1 MQGARNRPSPPTKC
15 TQDWNATVT
24 FGGHTKDEKDQA
36 NPIAMRTVQT
46 FIVPFR
52 MAALAREQGPKLF
65 QSIVF
70 DDRTPETAD
79 MVDDVEFS
87 FNTLPG
93 SAQRHIRV
101 FQIHQ
106 FLDRFAMGLTV
117 SVVALALTD
126 RGMDLFQISL
136 LFGVY
141 SITTMASELPFGGL
155 ADNIGR
161 KPVFLASVVASLISL
176 ALFLSASDF
185 YVLALSFAFIG
196 FGRALRSGT
205 LDAWFVENFK
215 ANAPNVDIQPALA
228 KAQWANAMGL
238 AVGAVTGGILPD
250 TIGSVI
256 QRHGFS
262 SYDASYAASFAVMVG
277 VLIYTMLAIA
287 EEPRPLNLSA
297 LKQGFANV
305 PSVIA
310 EAGRLA
316 LKHPILPILLT
327 ALAFFLMAT
336 NPIEVIWPT
345 YAKPMLDRS
354 YANTAIGALTAG
366 YFFSIAFG
374 ASLAPHINRVFKRR
388 RAVTL
393 AAIFAC
399 LAAVQVALAM
409 QGNIGGFVGVF
420 IAYSILL
427 GASETPAS
435 SILHSCV
442 EDRQR
447 STMLSL
453 RSLIQQLGAALGLVL
468 VGAMAE
474 VYSTPIAWIFGS
486 GFLITAVIL
495 TGVLVRR
502 LGAAPE

>member
-1 MQGARNRPSPPTKC
+1 MTN
-15 TQDWNATVT
+15 
-24 FGGHTKDEKDQA
+24 E
-36 NPIAMRTVQT
+36 
-46 FIVPFR
+46 
-52 MAALAREQGPKLF
+52 
-65 QSIVF
+65 
-70 DDRTPETAD
+70 
-79 MVDDVEFS
+79 VEFS
-87 FNTLPG
+87 FNALPG
-93 SAQRHIRV
+93 SARRHLRV

-117 SVVALALTD
+117 AVVALALTD

-141 SITTMASELPFGGL
+141 AITTMAMELPFGGL

-161 KPVFLASVVASLISL
+161 KPVFLAAVIASLISL
-176 ALFLSASDF
+176 ALFLVASDF
-185 YVLALSFAFIG
+185 YVLSLSFVVIG

-205 LDAWFVENFK
+205 LDAWFVETFK
-215 ANAPNVDIQPALA
+215 ANAPNVDVQPALA

-238 AVGAVTGGILPD
+238 AVGAVLGGILPD
-250 TIGSVI
+250 AFGSVV

-262 SYDASYAASFAVMVG
+262 IYDVSYAASFAVMVG
-277 VLIYTMLAIA
+277 VLLFTLFAIA
-287 EEPRPLNLSA
+287 EEPRALHPKA

-305 PSVIA
+305 PWVIT

-316 LKHPILPILLT
+316 LKHPTLSILLT

-336 NPIEVIWPT
+336 NPVEVIWPT
-345 YAKPMLDRS
+345 YAKPMLDQG
-354 YANTAIGALTAG
+354 YANTAIGALTAC

-374 ASLAPHINRVFKRR
+374 ASLSPYISQVFKRR
-388 RAVTL
+388 HAVTL
-393 AAIFAC
+393 AAILTC

-409 QGNIGGFVGVF
+409 QSKIDGFVGVF
-420 IAYSILL
+420 IVYSIIL

-435 SILHSCV
+435 SILHRCV

-474 VYSTPIAWIFGS
+474 VYSIPVAWVFGA
-486 GFLITAVIL
+486 GFLVIAVIL
-495 TGVLVRR
+495 VCVLAMR
-502 LGAAPE
+502 PETIPE